1 MTSGVFPRLQVLVSA
16 QGQRNHAQ
24 RHRAARFLAASSV
37 LGRARLPVRPPWREA
52 RVALRAEGR
61 AVRQWLLAGA
71 CLCTGST
78 AAVSHGSRR
87 AGAAG
92 MPNDTSLCKTK
103 DRGAACLESPRS
115 ASKPHYVVWCVVCV
129 WNIR

>member
-1 MTSGVFPRLQVLVSA
+1 MSIDTSVGRVDGVRVSIDTSVQVSG
-16 QGQRNHAQ
+16 QGSGCARKAERCGSGCWQVPACA
-24 RHRAARFLAASSV
+24 RA
-37 LGRARLPVRPPWREA
+37 PP
-52 RVALRAEGR
+52 
-61 AVRQWLLAGA
+61 
-71 CLCTGST
+71 